1 MSFIRNYG
9 QEYKKYQQNKVQK
22 KKRASRN
29 AARNVMIK
37 AGFVRKGDGKD
48 VSHLNGNPFDNRRS
62 NLIVEKPS
70 RNRSFA
76 RTRNAKKRN
85 PYA

>member
-1 MSFIRNYG
+1 
-9 QEYKKYQQNKVQK
+9 
-22 KKRASRN
+22 
-29 AARNVMIK
+29 MIK